1 MNTLKTLR
9 ALSLIAP
16 LGIAGMAQADIA
28 IRFDEGA
35 PKDRFT
41 LTNTGA
47 CAITDTALTLDLG
60 SAQGKLI
67 FDVTA
72 QGAGVQVFQ
81 PFELTAGSS
90 ALTTTPQVTD
100 GQSTLRLEI
109 GTLPAQTAI
118 AFTIDVDDTLG
129 QREITV
135 AGAEIAGAT
144 VTLTQGDTTTTARF
158 SADATATLPQPDC
171 PV

>member
-35 PKDRFT
+35 PKDPFT

-47 CAITDTALTLDLG
+47 CPIADAAITLDLG
-60 SAQGKLI
+60 TAQGKLI
-67 FDVTA
+67 FDVTG

-81 PFELTAGSS
+81 PFELTKGTT

-100 GQSTLRLEI
+100 GESSLRLEI

-118 AFTIDVDDTLG
+118 TFTIDVVDTLG

-144 VTLTQGDTTTTARF
+144 VTLIQGDTNTTAPF
-158 SADATATLPQPDC
+158 SADATANLPQPDC

>member
-1 MNTLKTLR
+1 MNTPLR
-9 ALSLIAP
+9 LP
-16 LGIAGMAQADIA
+16 LAITSTSIAGW
-28 IRFDEGA
+28 RSSKRTSRG
-35 PKDRFT
+35 KSH
-41 LTNTGA
+41 LTTKPG
-47 CAITDTALTLDLG
+47 
-60 SAQGKLI
+60 
-67 FDVTA
+67 
-72 QGAGVQVFQ
+72 
-81 PFELTAGSS
+81 S

-109 GTLPAQTAI
+109 GTLPAQAAI
-118 AFTIDVDDTLG
+118 TFTIDVDDTLG

-144 VTLTQGDTTTTARF
+144 VTLIQGDTNTTARF